1 MTETNISQER
11 NISTE
16 TGNIN
21 EIAKSIV
28 NDEEAVSVKEFPSDD
43 EKTILIQVMV
53 NDEDMGRVIGKNGR
67 TANAIRTLVQASSA
81 LKDNKYVKIDID
93 KF

>member
-1 MTETNISQER
+1 MNLVELTE
-11 NISTE
+11 
-16 TGNIN
+16 
-21 EIAKSIV
+21 EIIKSLV
-28 NDEEAVSVKEFPSDD
+28 VDSESVSVKEFPSED
-43 EKTILIQVMV
+43 EKSILIQVMV
-53 NDEDMGRVIGKNGR
+53 SEDDMGRVIGKDGR

>member
-1 MTETNISQER
+1 MDLVKLTEEIVKSLVVDQE
-11 NISTE
+11 
-16 TGNIN
+16 G
-21 EIAKSIV
+21 
-28 NDEEAVSVKEFPSDD
+28 VSVKEFPTD
-43 EKTILIQVMV
+43 EDNAILIQVMV
-53 NDEDMGRVIGKNGR
+53 DENDMGRVIGKNGR